1 MKKKGANM
9 NKEIEFGCENFD
21 EFVKYNW
28 TELVEYAEGMTG
40 EQYDGQEPLLTD
52 EAVIELAQEMWDEKM
67 GKYI

>member
-1 MKKKGANM
+1 MDKL
-9 NKEIEFGCENFD
+9 IEYDCESFN

-40 EQYDGQEPLLTD
+40 EQYDGREPLLTD
-52 EAVIELAQEMWDEKM
+52 DAVIEIAQEMWDEKI